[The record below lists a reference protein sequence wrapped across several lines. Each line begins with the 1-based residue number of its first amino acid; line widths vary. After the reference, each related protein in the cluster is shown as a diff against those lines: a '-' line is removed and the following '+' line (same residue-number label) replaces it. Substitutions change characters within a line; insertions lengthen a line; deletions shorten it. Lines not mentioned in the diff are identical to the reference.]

1 MPRPPPG
8 VLRARPE
15 HLRAGGRERIDL
27 AEQLDLLATK
37 VDERL
42 EKAGA
47 EDVAAEEIT
56 PAAVGG
62 VIRPNEWV
70 VLRFERYCERKREE
84 RPQTRLLPR
93 FRLIHT
99 PSFSSLALAP
109 MMR

>member
-1 MPRPPPG
+1 MLRPPPG
-8 VLRARPE
+8 YSEPAPE
-15 HLRAGGRERIDL
+15 HPRAGGRERTDL

-62 VIRPNEWV
+62 VIRPNERV
-70 VLRFERYCERKREE
+70 VLRFERYCERMREE

-99 PSFSSLALAP
+99 PHSVPL
-109 MMR
+109 RWRR